1 MDSWLQHWQLR
12 FIACVPLF
20 RHLREKLK
28 DTFSI
33 RSEKNGSVLGL
44 GSQTPNLQ
52 THFRIRSYFISLI
65 SISRTIDL
73 CRATLYIARP
83 IPYAAVY
90 VRLYLYQCIALSRKR
105 YKIGC
110 GTPIGTRVRCIE
122 WCHFQWP
129 RMTHNS
135 HLKDMPLFY
144 VEYLTNGTIYIY
156 YYAEAAN
163 SGQNHTV
170 QHNTAHSSQIK
181 KGTNNTQ

>member
-83 IPYAAVY
+83 TLCRGVCPS
-90 VRLYLYQCIALSRKR
+90 LSLPMHRFISETIQDRVWNANRNSCAMYRMVPFSMTSNDPQLTFEGHAIILRWISHKR
-105 YKIGC
+105 YNI
-110 GTPIGTRVRCIE
+110 
-122 WCHFQWP
+122 
-129 RMTHNS
+129 
-135 HLKDMPLFY
+135 
-144 VEYLTNGTIYIY
+144 YLLLR
-156 YYAEAAN
+156 EAAN

-181 KGTNNTQ
+181 KGTNIHSY